1 MEKLI
6 DNINN
11 TKDLKKLS
19 YNKKYQLSDEI
30 RKYIIEVVSENGGHL
45 ASNLGVVELTI
56 ALHSVFNLPKDKIVW
71 DVGHQTY
78 VHKIL
83 TGRKEKLKTLR
94 QLNGIAG
101 FPKVEENEAD
111 CFNTGHSST
120 SISVA
125 LGMAKARDIKNE
137 KYSCIA
143 VIGDGALTGG
153 MALEALNDAGS
164 SKTNLIVILNDNEM
178 SISKNVGGIAMFLN
192 KVRTRKFY
200 TKSNNYVKKI
210 VQKIPYIGN
219 KIIHIV
225 RKIKYS
231 LKQLLIPNMM
241 FEDMGF
247 RYIGPVNGHD
257 IEKMESILKIAKN
270 LEGPILIHVVTKKG
284 KGYKPAEENPD
295 KFHATSS
302 FNIKDG
308 TPKKEKTKDY
318 SKAFGDKLIEL
329 AKKNKRIV
337 AINASMKDGTGLS
350 KFSKEFP
357 ERFFDAGIAEQ
368 HALGMAAGMAKNGL
382 IPVVPIYS
390 TFYQRAY
397 DQVIHDVCLQKLPVI
412 MCVDRAGIVG
422 NDGETH
428 QGIYDLSFFNIVP
441 NLEILAP
448 KDFKELEKMMEYA
461 VKAEKPIL
469 IRYPRGG
476 EAKIKFDEPKNIRT
490 GKAEI
495 IKNGE
500 NISIIAIGKMVARAV
515 EVADILKEE
524 GINAEV
530 INARFLKPLDEE
542 TITNSITK
550 TKVVITIEDNII
562 EGALGTKIEE
572 LIVEKNIQAKI
583 RKFGYPDKFI
593 KHGTPQELE
602 KIYGLDAENIAKNC
616 AKILE
621 KNLYV

>member
-1 MEKLI
+1 M
-6 DNINN
+6 
-11 TKDLKKLS
+11 
-19 YNKKYQLSDEI
+19 
-30 RKYIIEVVSENGGHL
+30 
-45 ASNLGVVELTI
+45 A
-56 ALHSVFNLPKDKIVW
+56 
-71 DVGHQTY
+71 
-78 VHKIL
+78 
-83 TGRKEKLKTLR
+83 
-94 QLNGIAG
+94 
-101 FPKVEENEAD
+101 ENEEKKNLQENEEQK
-111 CFNTGHSST
+111 NTENNEVNEVKT
-120 SISVA
+120 EKEE
-125 LGMAKARDIKNE
+125 AKFTQVKPSEKTEKKEEKKTTENNQAKKPTKTKEEKTKNE
-137 KYSCIA
+137 KVKKEKPIKEKGKKRNIFA
-143 VIGDGALTGG
+143 RIVAIIILLAIVIGIIVIALPSPAR
-153 MALEALNDAGS
+153 ALEEMFRDLKAGKMSDIDKYVDYNSLIDIPALGNLEGADSADND
-164 SKTNLIVILNDNEM
+164 KILYEDLQWN
-178 SISKNVGGIAMFLN
+178 I
-192 KVRTRKFY
+192 
-200 TKSNNYVKKI
+200 KKI
-210 VQKIPYIGN
+210 EKNEEEAKIEVEITNKNYKNIFQNFTKKVVQKIPYIGN

-308 TPKKEKTKDY
+308 TPKKEKPKDY

-337 AINASMKDGTGLS
+337 AITASMKDGTGLS

-397 DQVIHDVCLQKLPVI
+397 DQVIHDICLQKLPVI
-412 MCVDRAGIVG
+412 MCADRAGIVG

-461 VKAEKPIL
+461 VKAQKPIL

-476 EAKIKFDEPKNIRT
+476 EAKIKFDESKDIRQ

-500 NISIIAIGKMVARAV
+500 DISIIAIGKMVARAM
-515 EVADILKEE
+515 EVANILEQK

-530 INARFLKPLDEE
+530 INARFLKPMDKE
-542 TITNSITK
+542 TITNSIIK
-550 TKVVITIEDNII
+550 TKAVITIEDNII

-572 LIVEKNIQAKI
+572 LIVEKDIQAKI
-583 RKFGYPDKFI
+583 KKFGYPDKFI

-602 KIYGLDAENIAKNC
+602 KIYGLDAENIANNC

-621 KNLYV
+621 KIYV

>member
-1 MEKLI
+1 M
-6 DNINN
+6 DINN
-11 TKDLKKLS
+11 KKATRQS
-19 YNKKYQLSDEI
+19 Y
-30 RKYIIEVVSENGGHL
+30 G
-45 ASNLGVVELTI
+45 
-56 ALHSVFNLPKDKIVW
+56 
-71 DVGHQTY
+71 
-78 VHKIL
+78 
-83 TGRKEKLKTLR
+83 
-94 QLNGIAG
+94 
-101 FPKVEENEAD
+101 
-111 CFNTGHSST
+111 
-120 SISVA
+120 
-125 LGMAKARDIKNE
+125 
-137 KYSCIA
+137 
-143 VIGDGALTGG
+143 
-153 MALEALNDAGS
+153 EALAELGKENPNIVVLDADLS
-164 SKTNLIVILNDNEM
+164 TATKTNIF
-178 SISKNVGGIAMFLN
+178 A
-192 KVRTRKFY
+192 
-200 TKSNNYVKKI
+200 
-210 VQKIPYIGN
+210 
-219 KIIHIV
+219 
-225 RKIKYS
+225 
-231 LKQLLIPNMM
+231 
-241 FEDMGF
+241 
-247 RYIGPVNGHD
+247 
-257 IEKMESILKIAKN
+257 
-270 LEGPILIHVVTKKG
+270 
-284 KGYKPAEENPD
+284 
-295 KFHATSS
+295 
-302 FNIKDG
+302 
-308 TPKKEKTKDY
+308 
-318 SKAFGDKLIEL
+318 
-329 AKKNKRIV
+329 
-337 AINASMKDGTGLS
+337 
-350 KFSKEFP
+350 KEFP

-368 HALGMAAGMAKNGL
+368 HAIAMAAGMAKNGL
-382 IPVVPIYS
+382 IPFVPIYS

-448 KDFKELEKMMEYA
+448 KDFKELEKMMGYA
-461 VKAEKPIL
+461 VKAKKPIL

-476 EAKIKFDEPKNIRT
+476 EAKIKFDEPKDIRT

-562 EGALGTKIEE
+562 EGALGTRIEE